1 MDPDK
6 KRLKDLHG
14 LVHHAL
20 RRLKMGETGVI
31 QVSAEHPAEDI
42 INYMSEI
49 VSVIVALNLA
59 ATINSIDRSLL
70 PALPGLAHR
79 DGDRLLRRSARA
91 SLSPNVVGDHL
102 LRRSLLQRHA

>member
-42 INYMSEI
+42 INYMWAYSFHKRKWFE
-49 VSVIVALNLA
+49 AKNDK
-59 ATINSIDRSLL
+59 T
-70 PALPGLAHR
+70 
-79 DGDRLLRRSARA
+79 AR
-91 SLSPNVVGDHL
+91 VVYAERKPPPPWEKPDEEDEEEEV
-102 LRRSLLQRHA
+102 